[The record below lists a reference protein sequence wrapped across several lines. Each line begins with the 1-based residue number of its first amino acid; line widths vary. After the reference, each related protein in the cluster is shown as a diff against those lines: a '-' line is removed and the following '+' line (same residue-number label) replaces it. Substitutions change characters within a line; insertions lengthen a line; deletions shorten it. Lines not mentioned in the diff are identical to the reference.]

1 MRARVFTKADPS
13 PRYRTLVFS
22 LWLRA
27 INEPKVG
34 YLLGNNTRD
43 SRRFLPA
50 CLMLFLSACLSL
62 FVSSP
67 PRPSY
72 SAFSTYWV
80 TFRKC
85 RPSVFSN
92 AFVIMDGI
100 TVDVNPRKNFL
111 KTLYYSSKRFPKN
124 FILNDFYIQRINMK
138 TFYHD

>member
-1 MRARVFTKADPS
+1 MRARAFSRKQ
-13 PRYRTLVFS
+13 TLGPNTEPWSFS

-27 INEPKVG
+27 INQPKVG

-67 PRPSY
+67 LPPPRPSY

-92 AFVIMDGI
+92 AFVIMDGT

-124 FILNDFYIQRINMK
+124 FILNDFYSLSYSR
-138 TFYHD
+138 

>member
-1 MRARVFTKADPS
+1 MRARAFSRKQ
-13 PRYRTLVFS
+13 TLGPNTEPWSFS

-27 INEPKVG
+27 INQPKVG

-67 PRPSY
+67 LPPRPSY

-92 AFVIMDGI
+92 AFVIMDGT

-124 FILNDFYIQRINMK
+124 FILNDFYSLSYSR
-138 TFYHD
+138 